1 MLDFS
6 VIQWTVVISAAL
18 MIGFSKTGV
27 PGTGILIPPL
37 MASVMPAKASTGFVL
52 PMLAMADI
60 MAIVY
65 WRRHVEWRHLFR
77 LLPWTWLGV
86 IMGFL
91 LMGQITDDQLK
102 RFIGVLV
109 LGLLGLA
116 WFRVTNVNN
125 DHIPHHW
132 LFAAFIG
139 LLAGSTSMLANAAGP
154 VMIIY
159 LVAMRLPKNEFIG
172 TRAWFFWILN
182 LSKMPF
188 SANLDLMNASSLL
201 TNLALVPCLVIG
213 GLLGIALVNVIPQRA
228 FDRIVKLLALA
239 AALYLCLPI

>member
-6 VIQWTVVISAAL
+6 VIQWTVVILAAL

-27 PGTGILIPPL
+27 PGSGILIAPL

-60 MAIVY
+60 MAIIY
-65 WRRHVEWRHLFR
+65 WRRHVDWRHLIR
-77 LLPWTWLGV
+77 LLPWTWVGV
-86 IMGFL
+86 VVGFL
-91 LMGQITDDQLK
+91 LMDRMSNEQL
-102 RFIGVLV
+102 RMLIGIIV

-116 WFRVTNVNN
+116 WIREVKAQN
-125 DHIPHHW
+125 DRIPRHW
-132 LFAAFIG
+132 LFAALIG

-188 SANLDLMNASSLL
+188 SFKLNLINLSSLL
-201 TNLALVPCLVIG
+201 TNATLIPCLVIG

-239 AALYLCLPI
+239 AALYLCLPM